1 MLRIDNLSYWEK
13 STYLENIDFLIIGS
27 GIVGLSTAIFLKKKN
42 KNYKVLVIDRGYL
55 PTGAST
61 KNAGFTC
68 FGSPTE
74 LFDDLQNMNELTVW
88 DTFSNRYM
96 GLNTLFELVQK
107 DKIAYRECK
116 SWDIISSKKNN
127 DITKDFIEYINH
139 KAYEITGVKE
149 IYHED
154 KLISSKFGFEG
165 INTSYCNKLEG
176 AIHTGK
182 MIQELYKKAI
192 LNDVNVLFGMNA
204 EKLDHSAQENVI
216 ETQFG
221 EIKAKNTI
229 IATNGFAKK
238 WIKDDILPARAQVI
252 ITNEIPDLKINGT
265 FHYEKGYYYFR
276 NVGNRVLLG
285 GGRNLDFKGET
296 TEEFGSSE
304 QIRLK
309 LLELLK
315 NAILPKH
322 TYEIQDSWSGIMGV
336 GKSKS
341 PIIKKI
347 NNNTAIGVRM
357 GGMGVAIG
365 AQVGK
370 KLADLF

>member
-315 NAILPKH
+315 NVILPKH

-347 NNNTAIGVRM
+347 NNNMAIGVRM

>member
-127 DITKDFIEYINH
+127 DITKDFIEYINQ

-154 KLISSKFGFEG
+154 KLISSKFGFEE

-216 ETQFG
+216 ETPFG

-304 QIRLK
+304 QIHLK
-309 LLELLK
+309 LRELLK
-315 NAILPKH
+315 NVILPKY

>member
-27 GIVGLSTAIFLKKKN
+27 GIVGLTTAIFLKKKN

-127 DITKDFIEYINH
+127 DITKDFIEYINQ

-154 KLISSKFGFEG
+154 KLITSKFGFEG

-276 NVGNRVLLG
+276 NVGNRLLLG

-315 NAILPKH
+315 NVILPKH

>member
-139 KAYEITGVKE
+139 KAHEITGVKE

-315 NAILPKH
+315 NVILPKH

>member
-96 GLNTLFELVQK
+96 GLNTLFELVKK

-154 KLISSKFGFEG
+154 KLISTKFGFEG

-238 WIKDDILPARAQVI
+238 WIKNDILPARAQVI

-315 NAILPKH
+315 NVILPKH

>member
-88 DTFSNRYM
+88 DTFSNRYT

-165 INTSYCNKLEG
+165 IKTSYCNKLEG

-315 NAILPKH
+315 NVILPKH

>member
-88 DTFSNRYM
+88 DTFSNRYT

-154 KLISSKFGFEG
+154 KLISTKFGFEG

-315 NAILPKH
+315 NVILPKH

>member
-154 KLISSKFGFEG
+154 KLISTKFGFEG

-315 NAILPKH
+315 NVILPKH

>member
-1 MLRIDNLSYWEK
+1 
-13 STYLENIDFLIIGS
+13 
-27 GIVGLSTAIFLKKKN
+27 
-42 KNYKVLVIDRGYL
+42 
-55 PTGAST
+55 
-61 KNAGFTC
+61 
-68 FGSPTE
+68 
-74 LFDDLQNMNELTVW
+74 
-88 DTFSNRYM
+88 
-96 GLNTLFELVQK
+96 
-107 DKIAYRECK
+107 
-116 SWDIISSKKNN
+116 
-127 DITKDFIEYINH
+127 
-139 KAYEITGVKE
+139 
-149 IYHED
+149 
-154 KLISSKFGFEG
+154 
-165 INTSYCNKLEG
+165 
-176 AIHTGK
+176 

-204 EKLDHSAQENVI
+204 EKLDHSSQENVI

-315 NAILPKH
+315 NVILPKH

-347 NNNTAIGVRM
+347 NNNMAIGVRM

>member
-116 SWDIISSKKNN
+116 SWDVISSKKNN

-154 KLISSKFGFEG
+154 KLISTKFGFEG

-229 IATNGFAKK
+229 IATNGFTKK

-315 NAILPKH
+315 NVILPKH

>member
-116 SWDIISSKKNN
+116 SWDVISSKKNN

-139 KAYEITGVKE
+139 KAHEITGVKE

-165 INTSYCNKLEG
+165 IKSSYCNKLEG

-315 NAILPKH
+315 NVILPKH

>member
-74 LFDDLQNMNELTVW
+74 LFDDIQNMNELTVW

-127 DITKDFIEYINH
+127 DITKDFIEYINQ

-154 KLISSKFGFEG
+154 KLISSKFGFEE

-238 WIKDDILPARAQVI
+238 WIKNDILPARAQVI

-304 QIRLK
+304 QIHLK
-309 LLELLK
+309 LQELLK
-315 NAILPKH
+315 NVILPKH
-322 TYEIQDSWSGIMGV
+322 TYEIEDSWSGIMGV

>member
-216 ETQFG
+216 QTQFG

-304 QIRLK
+304 QIHLK
-309 LLELLK
+309 LRELLK
-315 NAILPKH
+315 NVILPKH

>member
-88 DTFSNRYM
+88 DTFSNRYT

-304 QIRLK
+304 QIHLK
-309 LLELLK
+309 LRELLK
-315 NAILPKH
+315 NVILPKH

>member
-74 LFDDLQNMNELTVW
+74 LFDDLLNMNELTVW

-315 NAILPKH
+315 NVILPKH

>member
-127 DITKDFIEYINH
+127 DITKDFIEYINQ

-304 QIRLK
+304 QIHLK
-309 LLELLK
+309 LQELLK
-315 NAILPKH
+315 NVILPKH

>member
-204 EKLDHSAQENVI
+204 EKLDNSAQENVI

-315 NAILPKH
+315 NVILPKH